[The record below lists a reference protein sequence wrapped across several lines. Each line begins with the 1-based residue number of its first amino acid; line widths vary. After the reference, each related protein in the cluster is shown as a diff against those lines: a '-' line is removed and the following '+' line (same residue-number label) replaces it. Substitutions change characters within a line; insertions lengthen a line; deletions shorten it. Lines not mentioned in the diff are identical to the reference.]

1 MNKYLL
7 SLVFLFQFLCDA
19 QILDRDTI
27 RYQTNDVYLK
37 DDLHEHLSKHRSNI
51 SSLTTQLRDF
61 QTRFNQVDS
70 AKTKQPDPVPQDT
83 YEPNFLTSEQS
94 TPPDTQSVEEKV
106 NVFAKSGQDR
116 KLGFY
121 ILPFVALQNSGDFKF
136 KPNPTSSII
145 FDVEHELGFAS
156 GWRLGVEN
164 THFFIDAEFS
174 YFRNKCKGIE
184 LSGTHFNIDGEAEGF
199 GLLING
205 GGKIQVSSKM
215 NIIIGAGFGAINQEI
230 GFDVYSM
237 INEEESTLFSYQL
250 FTGVNFDVSN
260 NLRVGLRYR
269 WMRVGEM
276 ELFTAR
282 DLHLAELSLGYV
294 F

>member
-1 MNKYLL
+1 
-7 SLVFLFQFLCDA
+7 
-19 QILDRDTI
+19 
-27 RYQTNDVYLK
+27 
-37 DDLHEHLSKHRSNI
+37 
-51 SSLTTQLRDF
+51 
-61 QTRFNQVDS
+61 
-70 AKTKQPDPVPQDT
+70 
-83 YEPNFLTSEQS
+83 
-94 TPPDTQSVEEKV
+94 
-106 NVFAKSGQDR
+106 
-116 KLGFY
+116 
-121 ILPFVALQNSGDFKF
+121 
-136 KPNPTSSII
+136 
-145 FDVEHELGFAS
+145 
-156 GWRLGVEN
+156 
-164 THFFIDAEFS
+164 
-174 YFRNKCKGIE
+174 
-184 LSGTHFNIDGEAEGF
+184 LSGRHFNIDGEAEGF

>member
-37 DDLHEHLSKHRSNI
+37 DDLREHLSKHRSNI

-94 TPPDTQSVEEKV
+94 TPPDTQSVEEKL

-121 ILPFVALQNSGDFKF
+121 ILPFVALQSPGDFEF
-136 KPNPTSSII
+136 QSRLGP
-145 FDVEHELGFAS
+145 FDIEQDMGFAT
-156 GWRLGVEN
+156 GWRLGVES
-164 THFFIDAEFS
+164 THFFIDGEFS
-174 YFRNKCKGIE
+174 YIRNKFNS
-184 LSGTHFNIDGEAEGF
+184 LSNGLVSFTGEVENF
-199 GLLING
+199 GLLINT
-205 GGKIQVSSKM
+205 GGKVRISS
-215 NIIIGAGFGAINQEI
+215 NATIYLGAGFGAMNQEI
-230 GFDVYSM
+230 GFDLNS
-237 INEEESTLFSYQL
+237 IIREEEESTLFSYQL

-276 ELFTAR
+276 ELFSAR